1 MRKMRRIEITTLSLA
16 LGATVLLAGC
26 TFQFQTKRGAKATG
40 KVLKA
45 PKPKAAKPT
54 MKGLEA
60 PKPAVAKP
68 IVKVPPAPKPV
79 VKKVTK
85 AKKEL
90 VTTHTVVKGETLWSI
105 AKEVYGNPA
114 KWKLIYEANKNI
126 LKSPDSLKLGQV
138 LVIPR
143 KEGNGKKNQNSLPG
157 ISQ

>member
-1 MRKMRRIEITTLSLA
+1 MRKMRRIEIITLSLA

-26 TFQFQTKRGAKATG
+26 TFQFQTKRGTKTTG

-45 PKPKAAKPT
+45 PKPK
-54 MKGLEA
+54 
-60 PKPAVAKP
+60 VVKP
-68 IVKVPPAPKPV
+68 IVKVPAAPKPE
-79 VKKVTK
+79 VKKVIK
-85 AKKEL
+85 VEKKL

-114 KWKLIYEANKNI
+114 KWKLIYEANKNV